1 MNQYLNFD
9 VELLAGGQSGGRE
22 TMRSRVI
29 DSPAGGERDAEATPT
44 EFPDGLREDLAR
56 LERRELTGDELVAL
70 GMKLGFLLLP
80 EHARRRFRE
89 SLAKLRDGEGL
100 RVRVRADTPDLASL
114 PWEYAC
120 VVPPELPE
128 GRVGPECFLGLDRR
142 ISLVRYEGT
151 VPAAPLPRPTGDEIG
166 VAVLLADVDDPAYPK
181 LDLSREELNLRRA
194 LDGIA
199 RARTHFFRPGTVAQ
213 LEKALDTGAQ
223 VLHFAG
229 HGVWQRQMGEQ
240 PGTVEGTGL
249 LVLATEERRAAPL
262 EVAQVAANLRA
273 RGVRLAVLGA
283 CDTARQDAVN
293 PWTGIA
299 GALVREGI
307 PAVVGMRYGV
317 RDVNAI
323 AFSERFYEQLAAGKS
338 IDTAVVEGRLAVFTR
353 QGAAERDW
361 GVPVL
366 HLRSDQ
372 SVLFPPPPGPER
384 LNSLRLFFS
393 VVLLGAWFYLHLYS
407 WAAALL
413 SRWALALGL
422 GAGTLAGFAALLNL
436 LSPLIRPRTDSE
448 SISLRRRFLRRRET
462 SWGLRLLLVASA
474 ALLGFGKSYYLILE
488 KDAPADEVVVEFTP
502 RGGLP
507 FAPEGRMKVTR
518 DKPLAGRPFFF
529 PVDWTLSAK
538 VLTPAGW
545 EVLPPVQPR
554 WVLPV
559 QLRFRSSFKEPKLL
573 RILRLVPGASLPWP
587 TVEQGETRLTFGLEV
602 VRSGSALR
610 PGPAGDSP
618 PLVWPD
624 VRMGLLYL
632 GGSEE
637 TLRLW
642 ADRESKAIGDRD
654 LERCLPSG
662 ASRSRDELFPKW
674 HSGDRFLATPEFQE
688 GDLITIRVVNN
699 LNHKVCFE
707 KDIPASGI
715 KAGTFM
721 TLCLEHTASCLD
733 E

>member
-1 MNQYLNFD
+1 VNQYLNFD
-9 VELLAGGQSGGRE
+9 VELLAGEQSGGRE

-44 EFPDGLREDLAR
+44 EFPAGLREDLAR

-70 GMKLGFLLLP
+70 GTKLGFLLLP

-89 SLAKLRDGEGL
+89 SLARLRDGEGL

-128 GRVGPECFLGLDRR
+128 GRVGPECFLALDRH

-151 VPAAPLPRPTGDEIG
+151 VPAAPLPRPTGGEIG

-223 VLHFAG
+223 ILHFAG
-229 HGVWQRQMGEQ
+229 HGVWQRQMGEL

-283 CDTARQDAVN
+283 CDTARQDDVN

-323 AFSERFYEQLAAGKS
+323 AFSERFYEQLAAGRS

-384 LNSLRLFFS
+384 LNSLLLFLS
-393 VVLLGAWFYLHLYS
+393 VLLLGSWFYLHLYP

-413 SRWALALGL
+413 SRWALALGV
-422 GAGTLAGFAALLNL
+422 GAGALAGFAALLNL
-436 LSPLIRPRTDSE
+436 LWPLVRPRTDSE
-448 SISLRRRFLRRRET
+448 RIPLLDRLLRRRET
-462 SWGLRLLLVASA
+462 SWGLRLLLAASA
-474 ALLGFGKSYYLILE
+474 VLLGFGKSYYLILE
-488 KDAPADEVVVEFTP
+488 KDAPADKVVVEFTP
-502 RGGLP
+502 RQGLP
-507 FAPEGRMKVTR
+507 FAPEGRMQVTR
-518 DKPLAGRPFFF
+518 DKPVAGRPFFF
-529 PVDWTLSAK
+529 PVRWKVEAK
-538 VLTPAGW
+538 VKDPVGW
-545 EVLPPVQPR
+545 EVLPSVQPR

-559 QLRFRSSFKEPKLL
+559 QLRFQSGFKEPKL
-573 RILRLVPGASLPWP
+573 RILRLVPGSSLPWP
-587 TVEQGETRLTFGLEV
+587 TVEQGDTRLSFGLEV
-602 VRSGSALR
+602 VRSGSAPH
-610 PGPAGDSP
+610 PGPASDSNP
-618 PLVWPD
+618 PVWPD

-632 GGSEE
+632 GASEE

-642 ADRESKAIGDRD
+642 ADRESKEISDRG
-654 LERCLPSG
+654 LERCLPLG
-662 ASRSRDELFPKW
+662 ASKSRDDLFTKW
-674 HSGDRFLATPEFQE
+674 HSGDQFLATPEFQE
-688 GDLITIRVVNN
+688 GDVITIRVVNN
-699 LNHKVCFE
+699 QNHKVCF
-707 KDIPASGI
+707 KRDIPASGI
-715 KAGTFM
+715 KAGEIM
-721 TLCLEHTASCLD
+721 TLCLEHTTSCLD
-733 E
+733 